1 MLVLANLGLLLNMVF
16 KFRIAVL
23 VEQPLEDGF
32 LDLLVIFLLKK
43 VIVEKFHGADDEH
56 FPALLTRV
64 EGTDWPIGWERNGT
78 TRQDRH
84 SRSADIKSRTVR
96 IDEFKTAILI
106 SLNHFIFIL
115 VSLCI
120 LASLLLGLLSSA
132 ISDAHKLLIKYTVAD
147 EGLLGVKVLV
157 KVLPYDGI
165 AINADTDLL
174 EQGVN
179 VGIKSTFTAFLHDDE
194 CGTTILN
201 E

>member
-16 KFRIAVL
+16 KFRIAVFI
-23 VEQPLEDGF
+23 EQPLEDGF

-78 TRQDRH
+78 TRQDGH

-106 SLNHFIFIL
+106 SLNHIIL
-115 VSLCI
+115 LPLITLCI
-120 LASLLLGLLSSA
+120 LALLRCLLLRLSIGNTYQLFVEDTVSNESLLRMQV
-132 ISDAHKLLIKYTVAD
+132 LIKM
-147 EGLLGVKVLV
+147 
-157 KVLPYDGI
+157 LPDHRI
-165 AINADTDLL
+165 
-174 EQGVN
+174 
-179 VGIKSTFTAFLHDDE
+179 
-194 CGTTILN
+194 
-201 E
+201 